1 MVRLLLLCLISI
13 FTYANELDNLLD
25 DFAEENDLSNET
37 KIEKTG
43 STELTVY
50 TRQDLDKLNYQSL
63 KDILSMQRFFTYR
76 EGRTGLTDLIPSE
89 PSAIGKAGQLIK
101 ISINDHELASL
112 EYDSLISLIGNMK
125 LDFIDHIEIYQGPPS
140 FAITATPSLVS
151 IKLYSKTPSRDNGN
165 KIGVISDN
173 YASSHVYFH
182 TADNE
187 QKLKYFIY
195 VANEDNNRESITSDL
210 TDLSRDEEKK
220 HIFGTF
226 EYDEHEFF
234 LQYIDENQDGF
245 LTNSYDSTPIKDD
258 MEFKIFNF
266 GYKKKFLSDDSL
278 ELKISYDQTNK
289 NIDFMDDN
297 PVTGQT
303 TSNYTTSSALS
314 SGLITD
320 TSTIGYLSSLP
331 GATPLTVS
339 NSGIYGEQYQSK
351 DKVFS
356 IKLNKEYYFKNH
368 DILTGIS
375 YLDKSLDFSK
385 KQYITSLGTI
395 AINGIQFISYDEIFE
410 TQNIPNY
417 LTSQKLYNIFIEDSY
432 SLNKNNTISLGAK
445 IEREENSFYDDETL
459 FSWRISHNYE
469 KDKWS
474 FQTYYT
480 DGMANKVGS
489 TRSSNKHIKNE
500 RFITMG
506 HSTTYKNNNFNANY
520 QVTHVTVKDLIYLNS
535 SNILEDYNMSE
546 DYIIL
551 LNSLNFKYAFNAS
564 NSLMIETWRQDI
576 DIKEYNLKNYINGV
590 NLRLIND
597 FESIT
602 FVNELI
608 LLNPKKSITNMED
621 DIQFNTGITYKYNK
635 DLSLFFKGEN
645 VFDMRKGYKYLNYE
659 NGTSS
664 ISGIDERYIIGIEYT
679 F

>member
-1 MVRLLLLCLISI
+1 MIKILLLCLITI
-13 FTYANELDNLLD
+13 YIYANELDNLLD
-25 DFAEENDLSNET
+25 DFAKENDLSNET
-37 KIEKTG
+37 KVEKTG
-43 STELTVY
+43 STELTIY

-89 PSAIGKAGQLIK
+89 PTAIGKAGQLIK

-151 IKLYSKTPSRDNGN
+151 IKLYSKTPNRDNGN
-165 KIGVISDN
+165 KIGIISDN
-173 YASSHVYFH
+173 YSSSHIYFH

-195 VANEDNNRESITSDL
+195 LANEDNNRKTIKNDS

-220 HIFGTF
+220 HIFATF

-245 LTNSYDSTPIKDD
+245 LTNSYDGTPTKDD

-266 GYKKKFLSDDSL
+266 GYKKKFLPDNSL

-289 NIDFMDDN
+289 DIDFMDDT
-297 PVTGQT
+297 PVVI
-303 TSNYTTSSALS
+303 LS
-314 SGLITD
+314 S
-320 TSTIGYLSSLP
+320 P
-331 GATPLTVS
+331 
-339 NSGIYGEQYQSK
+339 IYGEQYQSK

-356 IKLNKEYYFKNH
+356 INLNKKYYFKKH
-368 DILTGIS
+368 EVLTGIS
-375 YLDKSLDFSK
+375 YLNKSLDFSK
-385 KQYITSLGTI
+385 KQYITSFGTI
-395 AINGIQFISYDEIFE
+395 D
-410 TQNIPNY
+410 IPNY
-417 LTSQKLYNIFIEDSY
+417 LTSQNLYNIFIEDNY
-432 SLNKNNTISLGAK
+432 SLDKNNIISLGAK

-469 KDKWS
+469 KNKWN
-474 FQTYYT
+474 FQTYYS
-480 DGMANKVGS
+480 DGMTNKVGS
-489 TRSSNKHIKNE
+489 TRSSNKYIKNE

-520 QVTHVTVKDLIYLNS
+520 QVTHVTVKDLVSLNS
-535 SNILEDYNMSE
+535 ENILEDYNASD

-551 LNSLNFKYAFNAS
+551 LNSLNFKYAFNTS
-564 NSLMIETWRQDI
+564 SSLMVETWRQDI
-576 DIKEYNLKNYINGV
+576 NIKENDYKNYINGV
-590 NLRLIND
+590 NLRIIND
-597 FESIT
+597 YENIT
-602 FVNELI
+602 FANELI
-608 LLNPKKSITNMED
+608 LLNPKKNINNMDD
-621 DIQFNTGITYKYNK
+621 DIQFNTSITYKYSK

-645 VFDMRKGYKYLNYE
+645 VFDMRKGYKYLNYKNE
-659 NGTSS
+659 TSA